1 MKHLLKMTLVTA
13 LFVFMAGCAGTEG
26 VNQQRHDF
34 SRYANLG
41 EAIRSVGG
49 IQVIGGN
56 TMAGVNQAVVNMRGQ
71 ASIVLH
77 TQPMYV
83 IDNIPVGN
91 DYNIAN
97 NLVHPSNI
105 VSIQIVRGTNA
116 SIIWGEDANHGAI
129 LIRTKDYQAKRGGP
143 TG

>member
-1 MKHLLKMTLVTA
+1 MKQLTKLALA
-13 LFVFMAGCAGTEG
+13 LGLFVFTVGCASTEG
-26 VNQQRHDF
+26 VNKQAHDF

-56 TMAGVNQAVVNMRGQ
+56 TLAGVNQAVINMRGQ
-71 ASIVLH
+71 ASIVLT

-83 IDNIPVGN
+83 IDNVPVGN
-91 DYNIAN
+91 DYNFAN

-105 VSIQIVRGTNA
+105 VSIQILRGTNA
-116 SIIWGEDANHGAI
+116 SIIYGEDANHGAI
-129 LIRTKDYQAKRGGP
+129 LIRTKDYKVKRGGP

>member
-1 MKHLLKMTLVTA
+1 
-13 LFVFMAGCAGTEG
+13 MAGCAGAEG
-26 VNQQRHDF
+26 VSRQQHDF

-49 IQVIGGN
+49 VQVIGGN
-56 TMAGVNQAVVNMRGQ
+56 TMAGVNQAVINMRGQ

-83 IDNIPVGN
+83 IDNVPVGN

-116 SIIWGEDANHGAI
+116 SVIWGEDANHGAI
-129 LIRTKDYQAKRGGP
+129 LIRTKDYKAKRGGP